1 MFKND
6 KDIKNI
12 LDITLYGILLP
23 PFLLTIYMS
32 IFKNNFNILL
42 FGAGF
47 TFITS
52 YLIFN
57 YNKPLSKK
65 KVDISEAISYVLIA
79 AMSMIAINILLNY
92 IISPQYS
99 QKSKD
104 IVMNLP
110 KWMAVLLSV
119 IIAPIS
125 EELFFR
131 QGIYNLISDNKLVYI
146 LFSSALFA
154 IAHIQTGNILTLIY
168 ILANSF
174 IFGLILSTIHYKTK
188 NIFVPILAHALVNLA
203 AILL

>member
-1 MFKND
+1 MFRND
-6 KDIKNI
+6 KDIKKI
-12 LDITLYGILLP
+12 LDISLYGVLLP
-23 PFLLTIYMS
+23 PFLLIIYTS

-42 FGAGF
+42 FGSGF

-57 YNKPLSKK
+57 YNKPLSKN
-65 KVDISEAISYVLIA
+65 KVDTSEAILYTLIA

-92 IISPQYS
+92 IMSPQQS
-99 QKSKD
+99 QESKD
-104 IVMNLP
+104 IIMNLP

-119 IIAPIS
+119 IIAPVS

-131 QGIYNLISDNKLVYI
+131 QGVYNLIGDNKLVYI

-154 IAHIQTGNILTLIY
+154 LAHIQAGDTLTLIY

-174 IFGLILSTIHYKTK
+174 IFGFILSTIHYKTK
-188 NIFVPILAHALVNLA
+188 NIFIPILAHALVNLI